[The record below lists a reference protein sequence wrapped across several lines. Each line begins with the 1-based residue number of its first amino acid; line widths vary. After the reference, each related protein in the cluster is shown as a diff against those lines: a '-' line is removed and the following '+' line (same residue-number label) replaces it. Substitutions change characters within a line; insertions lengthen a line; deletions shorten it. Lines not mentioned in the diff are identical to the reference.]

1 MHVAGLLLKQLVEH
15 IRVVLAFLAVQV
27 DAEPLHGV
35 EDQGHR
41 VDGVGVH
48 DWLEHDPLL
57 EAIVR
62 LVNNSHLLQ
71 KCGLPRLGRAKQ
83 KEVNFIWDNK

>member
-1 MHVAGLLLKQLVEH
+1 MHVAGLLLQQLIEH
-15 IRVVLAFLAVQV
+15 IRVILAFLAVQV
-27 DAEPLHGV
+27 NAEPLHGV

-41 VDGVGVH
+41 VDCVGVH
-48 DWLEHDPLL
+48 DGLEHDPLL

-71 KCGLPRLGRAKQ
+71 ECGLPRLSRAKQ
-83 KEVNFIWDNK
+83 QEVNFI